1 MTVAARALFASG
13 AAAIS
18 VGMVGAGVVSVSP
31 VGAPLFDDRT
41 STEAYILTASSVLN
55 IPLNIVNM
63 VLSIPAWE
71 IQAMNRLADAMI
83 GTGSWQVWGPTNVF
97 GFDEWD
103 PPKLA
108 GVIDMMIPIQPFS
121 SVLGNQLNTWAKANL
136 PMRAGCAALPGA
148 CPDLGDLLGNMF
160 KAPFLQLVNG
170 YQLPAVINPFTLKPT
185 SWSGQYLKIEP
196 GAAFTSLWNYLTGD
210 PKGVQLPSLN
220 DLFAVPLKLAKSILD
235 GFYPFVQNSEWF
247 NPNQSLLAL
256 GFRALAPLLCPSCG
270 PEPYSNPS
278 LDANYPPKPASAE
291 ATEPTVLTRAAETP
305 VAAVAQKPAPAGALG
320 TVATPETAATPA
332 TVPIPETA
340 TDAAETPVAA
350 GAQQKPAS
358 AAALGTAAPVVKE
371 APSATAA
378 TVETAVPADIAETP
392 VPSARRQ
399 ESALAAT
406 ASGTVADGAPVDSST
421 PAPPSSAVASVR
433 MSAPPS
439 FARLPESSASA
450 VAATAPTAAAS
461 QVAASAT
468 PARNSLDAEPAT
480 HRAERGGDN
489 SSAGANATTTT
500 ARGDAGSSEAE

>member
-1 MTVAARALFASG
+1 MTVAARALVASG

-31 VGAPLFDDRT
+31 VGAPVFDERT

-55 IPLNIVNM
+55 VPLNIVNM

-83 GTGSWQVWGPTNVF
+83 GTGSWQAWGPTNVF

-108 GVIDMMIPIQPFS
+108 GLVDMMIPIQPFS
-121 SVLGNQLNTWAKANL
+121 SVLGNQLNTLAKANL

-148 CPDLGDLLGNMF
+148 CPDLGDLLGNML
-160 KAPFLQLVNG
+160 KVPFSQLING

-185 SWSGQYLKIEP
+185 SWSGQYLKVEP

-270 PEPYSNPS
+270 PEPYANPW

-291 ATEPTVLTRAAETP
+291 ATESTVLTDSAETP
-305 VAAVAQKPAPAGALG
+305 VAEVARQKPAPAAALG
-320 TVATPETAATPA
+320 TDSGLDTAAA
-332 TVPIPETA
+332 SETA
-340 TDAAETPVAA
+340 TDAAGTPVAA
-350 GAQQKPAS
+350 GAQQTPAS
-358 AAALGTAAPVVKE
+358 AADLGTAAPVVKE

-378 TVETAVPADIAETP
+378 TVETAVPADIGETP

-399 ESALAAT
+399 ASALAAT
-406 ASGTVADGAPVDSST
+406 ASETVADGAPVASST
-421 PAPPSSAVASVR
+421 PAPP
-433 MSAPPS
+433 
-439 FARLPESSASA
+439 
-450 VAATAPTAAAS
+450 AAAS
-461 QVAASAT
+461 HVAASE
-468 PARNSLDAEPAT
+468 PARNSPDAEAAT
-480 HRAERGGDN
+480 HRAEQGGDH
-489 SSAGANATTTT
+489 SSAGADATTTT
-500 ARGDAGSSEAE
+500 ARGDAGSSEAK